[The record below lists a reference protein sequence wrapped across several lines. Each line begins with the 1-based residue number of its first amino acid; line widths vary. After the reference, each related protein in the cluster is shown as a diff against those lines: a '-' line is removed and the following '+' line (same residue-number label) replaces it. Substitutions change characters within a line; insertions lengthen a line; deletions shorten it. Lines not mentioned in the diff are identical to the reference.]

1 MYTVQ
6 LPITGVAMLFS
17 AGTFLYVATVH
28 VLTEVTQSSHQH
40 SHPSDLGSSSSAS
53 SGSSSKLSKV
63 ELLLLVA
70 GALLPLLFNVIH
82 SHSH

>member
-6 LPITGVAMLFS
+6 LPITGIAMLFS

-40 SHPSDLGSSSSAS
+40 SDPGTSSSSTGG
-53 SGSSSKLSKV
+53 GSSSKLSKV
-63 ELLLLVA
+63 ELLLVVT